1 MSPHSKIL
9 SISRLGTHKHT
20 HTSNQGL
27 RFEPV
32 GTSVVTV
39 RDVPNETRLGEV
51 INERMG
57 RHTVDT
63 RQRRE
68 GRRTQTRDMRR
79 LGLNSKLAA
88 AELQEWNW
96 KRVPAEA

>member
-1 MSPHSKIL
+1 MDKM
-9 SISRLGTHKHT
+9 
-20 HTSNQGL
+20 
-27 RFEPV
+27 
-32 GTSVVTV
+32 
-39 RDVPNETRLGEV
+39 
-51 INERMG
+51 INEKMG